1 VKKIQI
7 IFLVTLGALIFYG
20 SSALALH
27 IDFTDS
33 SIYGGSVVN
42 GLNSAMLNDPYG
54 IGLDI
59 GLAATA
65 PVGAYMT
72 YNPGDGI
79 GIDESGAG
87 GWENDEIEWDE
98 VFVVEFKNNGNLT
111 DYFLDEIYIT
121 DLFYEHGYREQ
132 GTYRLLTD
140 GTWDSWTT
148 FIADTSQLLGSTN
161 GILSI
166 PVGESVKAIEF
177 GGVKNDSYGKYEY
190 SVAGM
195 KVSPVPEPA
204 TMLLLGTGLIAFA
217 GIGRKKFLNKKK

>member
-98 VFVVEFKNNGNLT
+98 VFVVQFKNNGNL
-111 DYFLDEIYIT
+111 FLDEIYIT
-121 DLFYEHGYREQ
+121 DLFNEHGYREQ

-148 FIADTSQLLGSTN
+148 FIANPSQLLGSTN
-161 GILSI
+161 GMLSI
-166 PVGESVKAIEF
+166 PVGEHAKAIEF
-177 GGVKNDSYGKYEY
+177 GGYKSDICEFGKCEY